1 MKRIFVLALATLLS
15 SPGFSQQVKFSF
27 SAGVNMPFI
36 NDVIQPRV
44 NPVISN
50 STGFTST
57 YSNTAYLDQK
67 FETSPG
73 LQGGFLAH
81 YALNQKF
88 SISAGVSAT
97 YFRYIQKLIVSSN
110 NSQFILP
117 GVQPSNPDPWWG
129 TPVIIG
135 TPIQTPGHI
144 KFPINSPTPV
154 GMPSDQGETQVTYLT
169 LPATADYSFAKKWT
183 ASAGLNAHVIM
194 AANVKRYAY
203 TYTTTGGMILNAED
217 KTADGFTNVLLGA
230 VSQIRYQVIKPLS
243 IDLGYSYIFT
253 PIYDQSFTSTAS
265 EKPARY
271 MVLSLSARYWL
282 K

>member
-1 MKRIFVLALATLLS
+1 
-15 SPGFSQQVKFSF
+15 
-27 SAGVNMPFI
+27 MPFI
-36 NDVIQPRV
+36 NDMIQPRIPSIV
-44 NPVISN
+44 DN
-50 STGFTST
+50 STGFTAT
-57 YSNTAYLDQK
+57 YINVGYLDQK

-73 LQGGFLAH
+73 LLGGFLAH

-97 YFRYIQKLIVSSN
+97 HFRYIQRLIISSS

-117 GVQPSNPDPWWG
+117 GVQPINPDPSD
-129 TPVIIG
+129 TPIIIG
-135 TPIQTPGHI
+135 TPVQTPGRI
-144 KFPINSPTPV
+144 RFPINSPTPV

-253 PIYDQSFTSTAS
+253 PIYDQSYSSTTS
-265 EKPARY
+265 EQPARY